1 MNGAESLVRT
11 LVQSG
16 VSVCFANP
24 GTSEMHFVAALDKA
38 PGMRAVLGLFEG
50 VVTGMADGYGRL
62 AGRPAATLLHLGTG
76 LANGL
81 ANLHNARRAAT
92 PVVNIVGDHTRAH
105 LQFNSPF
112 ISDVAA
118 IARPFS
124 DWVHTA
130 ESSLTLAADGARAV
144 TAAQGPPGRIATLVV
159 PADAAWNDAEAPAT
173 APPRAAPRPV
183 PESTIERIATQL
195 GSTRHSALLLRG
207 DAATARGVSAAGR
220 IAARTGARLLSER
233 LTPRLQRGAGRV
245 RIEQIPYRVEDALES
260 LRALELLIL
269 VSSSPPV
276 STFAYPGKPSW
287 YLPAGCS
294 LAQLAQPEED
304 AEQALEALAARL
316 KSPDMP
322 AGLVR
327 LELPDLPRGA
337 LDQFTLGACIAR
349 HLPEGAILVDEGVT
363 NSPGTF
369 RATETAAPHDYFS
382 NSGGALG
389 QGLPLAAGAAVGAPE
404 RKVVCLQADGGAMY
418 SVQSLWTL
426 AREQLDVTVVIISN
440 RAYAILQMELAR
452 VGATMGAN
460 ARALLDLATPEL
472 SWTRL
477 AQGMGVEASR
487 ADTAEQFDAQFSDAV
502 RRRGPRLIE
511 AMIQPRA

>member
-38 PGMRAVLGLFEG
+38 SGMRAVLGLFEG
-50 VVTGMADGYGRL
+50 VVTGMADGYGRV
-62 AGRPAATLLHLGTG
+62 ARRPAVTLLHLGTG

-81 ANLHNARRAAT
+81 ANLHNARRAGT
-92 PVVNIVGDHTRAH
+92 PVVNVVGDHTRAH
-105 LQFNSPF
+105 QQFNSPF

-124 DWVHTA
+124 DWVHAA
-130 ESSLTLAADGARAV
+130 ESALTLAAEGARAV
-144 TAAQGPPGRIATLVV
+144 MAAQGPPGQIATLVV
-159 PADAAWNDAEAPAT
+159 PADAAWNEAEAPVT
-173 APPRAAPRPV
+173 AAPRAAPHPV
-183 PESTIERIATQL
+183 PDATIERVASL
-195 GSTRHSALLLRG
+195 LASTRQAALLLRA
-207 DAATARGVSAAGR
+207 DAASARGASAAGR
-220 IAARTGARLLSER
+220 IAARTGVRLLSER

-245 RIEQIPYRVEDALES
+245 RIEQIPYRVEDALEF
-260 LRALELLIL
+260 LRSLELLVL

-287 YLPAGCS
+287 YLPPGCS
-294 LAQLAQPEED
+294 LAQLAQPHED
-304 AEQALEALAARL
+304 AEQALEALATRL
-316 KSPDMP
+316 DAPAVP
-322 AGLVR
+322 AGVVR
-327 LELPDLPRGA
+327 LELPDLPRGV

-389 QGLPLAAGAAVGAPE
+389 QGLPVAAGAAVAAPQ

-418 SVQSLWTL
+418 SVQGLWTL
-426 AREQLDVTVVIISN
+426 AREQLDATVVLIAN

-452 VGATMGAN
+452 VGASMGAN
-460 ARALLDLATPEL
+460 ARALLDLSSPEL

-487 ADTAEQFDAQFSDAV
+487 AETIEQFDAQFSDAM

-511 AMIQPRA
+511 AVIQTRA